1 MEDTIEVVDSPQT
14 TNLSD
19 VSTDDL
25 RHQLA
30 TPPEA
35 PAEEQAVEEQ
45 SQPQEPEVAQ
55 VEENS
60 EEVQP
65 EPTLEVEVESSTET
79 EEERLAKRR
88 VRPRNELDQQ
98 VIDLYRSEGFSGSF
112 QDASRI
118 IYGQTQ
124 ESTPQVQPQAEAPQP
139 DPFSGYD
146 DAEAKLTDQIA
157 KLESEVA
164 KAADELE
171 TAKAL
176 ELQRAIMKS
185 ELQLQSVKDQKQRQ
199 IEKHNEAVQDTQRS
213 KALESRD
220 RAIQAYPELGNKES
234 VYRKEFDNF
243 VAESSKNPDYSSIF
257 QSPNWCEV
265 MAHTF
270 ASQKGYQAP
279 QTPVPPKPQAPAVG
293 TQTKVLTTGN
303 TAQPI
308 NAPVDSN
315 RVRSDMSKMSN
326 ENLYDLLGQPD
337 NRRYLR

>member
-1 MEDTIEVVDSPQT
+1 MEDTAEVVDSPQT
-14 TNLSD
+14 TDLSD
-19 VSTDDL
+19 VATDAL
-25 RHQLA
+25 RETIA
-30 TPPEA
+30 TQPEA
-35 PAEEQAVEEQ
+35 TAEEVQSVEG
-45 SQPQEPEVAQ
+45 QPQQEGLTEEV

-60 EEVQP
+60 EG
-65 EPTLEVEVESSTET
+65 EVEIENSAED

-112 QDASRI
+112 ADASRV

-124 ESTPQVQPQAEAPQP
+124 ESAPQAQPQAEAQQP

-146 DAEAKLTDQIA
+146 AAEARLADQIA
-157 KLESEVA
+157 HLESEVA
-164 KAADELE
+164 TAADELE
-171 TAKAL
+171 TGRAL
-176 ELQRAIMKS
+176 ELQRAIMKH
-185 ELQLQSVKDQKQRQ
+185 ELRLQSIKDQKQRQ
-199 IEKHNEAVQDTQRS
+199 VEKHNEAVQNTQRS

-220 RAIQAYPELGNKES
+220 KAIEAYPELGDKEGI
-234 VYRKEFDNF
+234 YRKEFDNF
-243 VAESSKNPDYSSIF
+243 VAEASRSPDYATIF

-270 ASQKGYQAP
+270 ASQKGRAT
-279 QTPVPPKPQAPAVG
+279 TPEPPRQQAPAVG
-293 TQTKVLTTGN
+293 TQTKVLTTGS

-308 NAPVDSN
+308 NAPVDSG

>member
-1 MEDTIEVVDSPQT
+1 MVDSPQT
-14 TNLSD
+14 TDLAD

-25 RHQLA
+25 RQQLA
-30 TPPEA
+30 TQPEA
-35 PAEEQAVEEQ
+35 SA
-45 SQPQEPEVAQ
+45 
-55 VEENS
+55 
-60 EEVQP
+60 EEVQSVEG
-65 EPTLEVEVESSTET
+65 EPQQEGPTEQVVEEDSTADVEIENSTDT

-98 VIDLYRSEGFSGSF
+98 VIDLYRSEGFNGSF
-112 QDASRI
+112 QDASKI

-124 ESTPQVQPQAEAPQP
+124 ESPPQVQPQVEAQQP
-139 DPFSGYD
+139 DPFSGYAA
-146 DAEAKLTDQIA
+146 AEAKLADHIA
-157 KLESEVA
+157 NLESEVA

-171 TAKAL
+171 TGKAL

-185 ELQLQSVKDQKQRQ
+185 ELQLQSLRDQKQRQ
-199 IEKHNEAVQDTQRS
+199 IEKQNEAIQSTQRS

-220 RAIQAYPELGNKES
+220 RAIEAYPELGDKEG

-243 VAESSKNPDYSSIF
+243 VAEASNDPDYSSIF

-270 ASQKGYQAP
+270 ARQKNYQPQQAP
-279 QTPVPPKPQAPAVG
+279 EPPKPQAPAVG

>member
-1 MEDTIEVVDSPQT
+1 MEDTAEVVDSPQT
-14 TNLSD
+14 VDLAD
-19 VSTDDL
+19 VSSDDL
-25 RHQLA
+25 RQQLA
-30 TPPEA
+30 TQPEA
-35 PAEEQAVEEQ
+35 PAEEVQAVEGQPQQEELTEQAVEED
-45 SQPQEPEVAQ
+45 STE
-55 VEENS
+55 
-60 EEVQP
+60 
-65 EPTLEVEVESSTET
+65 EVEVEISADT

-112 QDASRI
+112 ADASRV

-124 ESTPQVQPQAEAPQP
+124 ESAPQVQPQAEATQP

-146 DAEAKLTDQIA
+146 AAEAKLADHIA
-157 KLESEVA
+157 NLELEVS

-171 TAKAL
+171 TGKAL

-185 ELQLQSVKDQKQRQ
+185 ELRLQSIRDQKQRQ
-199 IEKHNEAVQDTQRS
+199 VEKHNEVIQTTQRS

-220 RAIQAYPELGNKES
+220 KAIEAYPELGDKEGM
-234 VYRKEFDNF
+234 YRKEFDNF
-243 VAESSKNPDYSSIF
+243 VSEASNDPDYSSIF

-270 ASQKGYQAP
+270 ARQKNYQPQQAP
-279 QTPVPPKPQAPAVG
+279 QAPKPQAPAVG

-315 RVRSDMSKMSN
+315 RVRSDMSNMSN
-326 ENLYDLLGQPD
+326 ESLYDLLGQPD

>member
-1 MEDTIEVVDSPQT
+1 MEDTIEVVDSPQNT
-14 TNLSD
+14 DLTD

-25 RHQLA
+25 RQQLA

-35 PAEEQAVEEQ
+35 PSGEQAVEEQ
-45 SQPQEPEVAQ
+45 SQPQEPQA
-55 VEENS
+55 
-60 EEVQP
+60 EEVTETLTEEAQP
-65 EPTLEVEVESSTET
+65 EIEIEGSDNT
-79 EEERLAKRR
+79 EEDRLAKRR

-112 QDASRI
+112 QDASRV

-124 ESTPQVQPQAEAPQP
+124 ESTPQVQPQAEAQQP

-146 DAEAKLTDQIA
+146 AAEAKLADQIER
-157 KLESEVA
+157 LETDVA

-176 ELQRAIMKS
+176 ELQRAIMKT
-185 ELQLQSVKDQKQRQ
+185 ELQLQSIKDQKQRQ
-199 IEKHNEAVQDTQRS
+199 IEKQNDAIQNTQRS

-220 RAIQAYPELGNKES
+220 RAIEAYPELGNKES

-243 VAESSKNPDYSSIF
+243 VAESSNNPDYSSIF
-257 QSPNWCEV
+257 RSPNWCEV

-279 QTPVPPKPQAPAVG
+279 QAPVPPKPQAPAVG

-315 RVRSDMSKMSN
+315 RVRSDMANMSK